1 MKYKKK
7 NQTAETGEDIVSP
20 HDKVVKIFLGEKET
34 AKSLFKEYLPP
45 KITKN
50 LDFNTLKISK
60 DTFVDKKMSDYFSDI
75 LYQINLLNIPVF
87 IYFLIEHKSREELLT
102 SFQVLKYMVGIW
114 KLHLKQNKEAK
125 TLPVIIPI
133 IIYHGP
139 QKWKIDTNFI
149 SLFNAP
155 DYLKDYIPDF
165 SYNLQDI
172 SCIPDEEIKGAVLL
186 RILFKTLKYIFTP
199 DLRYKLQEI
208 LELFLELKD
217 KKKGTEYLE
226 VLLRY
231 LTRSARDLTK
241 EELEETVTRVF
252 EEQGGDLMS
261 TIAEKWIEEGVKIGV
276 EKGEQKGEQKGEKKG
291 EKKGVKK
298 EKLETARRMIN
309 DDYPIE
315 TIIKYTE
322 LTEKEIKRLMN

>member
-1 MKYKKK
+1 MKHKKK
-7 NQTAETGEDIVSP
+7 NQTTESGEVIVSP
-20 HDKVVKIFLGEKET
+20 HDKVVKVYLSEKET
-34 AKSLFKEYLPP
+34 AKSLFEEYLPA

-75 LYQINLLNIPVF
+75 LYQINLLNIPIF
-87 IYFLIEHKSREELLT
+87 IYFLIEHKSREERLT

-114 KLHLKQNKEAK
+114 KLYLKQNEEAK

-155 DYLKDYIPDF
+155 DYLKEYIPDF
-165 SYNLQDI
+165 NYNLQDI
-172 SCIPDEEIKGAVLL
+172 SSIPDKEIKGAVLL

-199 DLRYKLQEI
+199 ELRYKLREI

-231 LTRSARDLTK
+231 LTRSARDLTEK
-241 EELEETVTRVF
+241 ELKETVTLVF
-252 EEQGGDLMS
+252 EERGGDIMA

-276 EKGEQKGEQKGEKKG
+276 EKGEQKGEKKG
-291 EKKGVKK
+291 IKK

-309 DDYPIE
+309 DDFPIE

-322 LTEKEIKRLMN
+322 LTEEEIKGLMN

>member
-1 MKYKKK
+1 MKHNKK
-7 NQTAETGEDIVSP
+7 NQTTETGEVIASP
-20 HDKVVKIFLGEKET
+20 HDKVVKVYLGEKET
-34 AKSLFKEYLPP
+34 AESLFKEYLPA

-75 LYQINLLNIPVF
+75 LYQINLLNIPIL
-87 IYFLIEHKSREELLT
+87 IYFLIEHKSREERLT
-102 SFQVLKYMVGIW
+102 GFQVLKYMVGIW
-114 KLHLKQNKEAK
+114 KLHLKQNEDAK

-139 QKWKIDTNFI
+139 QKWKIDTHFI

-155 DYLKDYIPDF
+155 DYLKEYIPDF

-172 SCIPDEEIKGAVLL
+172 SSIPDKEIKGAVLL

-199 DLRYKLQEI
+199 ELRYKLREI

-231 LTRSARDLTK
+231 LTRSARDLTEK
-241 EELEETVTRVF
+241 ELKETVTQVF
-252 EEQGGDLMS
+252 EERGGDIMA
-261 TIAEKWIEEGVKIGV
+261 TIAAKWIEEG
-276 EKGEQKGEQKGEKKG
+276 EKKG
-291 EKKGVKK
+291 MEKAKI
-298 EKLETARRMIN
+298 ETARRMIN

-322 LTEKEIKRLMN
+322 LTEEEIKRLMN